1 MEQTT
6 AATKSQIK
14 KAAASEVLT
23 AINNHLNRK
32 QMYIQR
38 DYDSEPE
45 FFPDPP
51 EEDYSEWRQRKQHEA
66 DCQQLFEALQENPN
80 LLNQPDL
87 PF

>member
-1 MEQTT
+1 
-6 AATKSQIK
+6 
-14 KAAASEVLT
+14 
-23 AINNHLNRK
+23 
-32 QMYIQR
+32 MYIQR

-45 FFPDPP
+45 FTPDPP